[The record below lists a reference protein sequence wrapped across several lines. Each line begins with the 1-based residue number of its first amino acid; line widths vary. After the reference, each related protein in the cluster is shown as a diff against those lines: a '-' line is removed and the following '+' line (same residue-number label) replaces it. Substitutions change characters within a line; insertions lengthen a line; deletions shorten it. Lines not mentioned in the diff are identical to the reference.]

1 MKGNTRTHNS
11 IKNYRMTVISQ
22 ITSILLSFIGRTFFI
37 KLLSIEYLGVNG
49 LFSNILSLLSLA
61 ELGVGTAITYMMYKP
76 IAENDREK
84 VAAYNQLFKKI
95 YNWIGIFIL
104 ITGLSLTPIIYK
116 LIKEPPQ
123 ISENLYII
131 YILFVVNVAISYFYT
146 YKRSLLIA
154 HQKEYV
160 NNQNIIIF
168 AIIKDVVLIVLLY
181 AFKSYY
187 IYLVAQIVIT
197 FMSNLVISRKTDKIF
212 PEITKMSP
220 QKVPASEIRIIVKNT
235 MAMVCHKIGSV
246 IVSGTANIFI
256 SYFVGLAI
264 VGVYS
269 NYVMMSTA
277 ALQIVGKGVN
287 SLTASFGNLVAT
299 SSQSNIFLVFKKIY
313 FINFVL
319 SLCIAVYFYA
329 LADPFISM
337 WIGSEYLLGRK
348 SLLIITINTL
358 FFYQMRVP
366 SQMVI
371 NTYGLFWQIK
381 WKSLFEA
388 AINFGC
394 SFLFAAYFKWGIF
407 GILLSALVSNVTTSL
422 WWEPY
427 IAFRMGLKERFII
440 YCRMFLKSTVVFVCI
455 ILSFKMINNIMGS
468 LNVGIV
474 IEFALNFVIVSI
486 LISLFVILFYGKS
499 AEFKYLLSF
508 VKIHDNQDNKIV

>member
-1 MKGNTRTHNS
+1 MQDTRTHNS

-22 ITSILLSFIGRTFFI
+22 ITSILLNFIGRTFFI

-76 IAENDREK
+76 IAENAIEK
-84 VAAYNQLFKKI
+84 VAAYNQLYKKI

-104 ITGLSLTPIIYK
+104 ITGLGLTPIIYK

-123 ISENLYII
+123 VSENLYII

-168 AIIKDVVLIVLLY
+168 AIIKDIVLIALLY

-187 IYLVAQIVIT
+187 IYLSAQIIIT
-197 FMSNLVISRKTDKIF
+197 FISNVVISRKTDKIF

-220 QKVPASEIRIIVKNT
+220 KKVPASEIRTIVKNT

-264 VGVYS
+264 VGIYS

-277 ALQIVGKGVN
+277 ALHIVGKGVN

-299 SSQSNIFLVFKKIY
+299 STQSNIFLVFKKVY

-319 SLCIAVYFYA
+319 SLCIATYFYA
-329 LADPFISM
+329 LADPFVSM
-337 WIGSEYLLGRK
+337 WIGQEYLLGHK
-348 SLLIITINTL
+348 SILIITINAL

-388 AINFGC
+388 AINLGC

-407 GILLSALVSNVTTSL
+407 GILLSALVSNITTSL

-427 IAFRMGLKERFII
+427 IAFRMGLKMHFTM
-440 YCRMFLKSTVVFVCI
+440 YCGMFLKSTVVFSCV
-455 ILSFKMINNIMGS
+455 ILSFKMISNLIDTLITGAFFEFV
-468 LNVGIV
+468 LKFIV
-474 IEFALNFVIVSI
+474 VSI
-486 LISLFVILFYGKS
+486 LICMYVILFYGKS
-499 AEFKYLLSF
+499 VEFKYLLAF
-508 VKIHDNQDNKIV
+508 VKKHDNKAV